1 MKALSVKQPWA
12 WAIVN
17 GFKPIENRTRDVSYR
32 GEVLIHTGKADAGKA
47 SWHALRERM
56 VAAGDDP
63 AELPDLEDLAKG
75 GIVGRATII
84 EVMRGSSSPWFEGP
98 YGLVL
103 AKATPL
109 KLIPWPGQL
118 GLFEVPDH
126 VVERSL
132 TTHAAGQAQ
141 LFGATS

>member
-17 GFKPIENRTRDVSYR
+17 GFKPIENRTFDVSYR
-32 GEVLIHTGKADAGKA
+32 GEILIHTGKTDAG
-47 SWHALRERM
+47 L
-56 VAAGDDP
+56 AAWYAVRQKMIAGGDDP
-63 AELPDLEDLAKG
+63 AELPPLDDLPKG

-84 EVMRGSSSPWFEGP
+84 DVMLGSSSPWFEGP
-98 YGLVL
+98 VGLVVRNP
-103 AKATPL
+103 TPL
-109 KLIPWPGQL
+109 KLIPWSGQL
-118 GLFEVPDH
+118 GLFEIPDH

-132 TTHAAGQAQ
+132 TTHASGQAQ